1 MKLVENMNEDDKEK
15 KIQKALE
22 LNAHKWDE
30 KYSQQGWS
38 TKPSSNPKKGKSH
51 RRGKTPS
58 WVIAKAMK
66 NVW

>member
-1 MKLVENMNEDDKEK
+1 MNEDDKEK

-30 KYSQQGWS
+30 KYSQQGWL
-38 TKPSSNPKKGKSH
+38 TKPPSNPKKGKSP
-51 RRGKTPS
+51 RRGK
-58 WVIAKAMK
+58 IAPWAISKAMK